1 MKHFSFKEKL
11 TAQYIIFFLATGA
24 WPFGDV
30 ERKGIMELIE
40 EREKQQLENGC
51 GRLDG
56 IIMPVMTSSCQN
68 EIH

>member
-1 MKHFSFKEKL
+1 M
-11 TAQYIIFFLATGA
+11 GA

-40 EREKQQLENGC
+40 EREKQQRENGC

>member
-1 MKHFSFKEKL
+1 MKHVSFKEKL
-11 TAQYIIFFLATGA
+11 TAQYIIFSSYGGLTLR
-24 WPFGDV
+24 DV
-30 ERKGIMELIE
+30 ERKGMMELIE
-40 EREKQQLENGC
+40 NTQLENGC